1 MAVSFCVSIKIFDC
15 NSPKTLFLA
24 RFMHRLVLLSIFII
38 SSLSATAQVAIEAFC
53 VDTFAFINC
62 SKNQIALY
70 DTAAWHL
77 FFNKLDVCTRAE
89 TASVS
94 IVHIGDSHIQADFFS
109 GELRRALH
117 KNFGNTPYSRG
128 LIFPY
133 AVAGTNNPFNYK
145 VQWQGDW
152 QCKKAIEKDCT
163 ELGVTGISITT
174 TDTLNFLS
182 IKLCDNNLLGYEG
195 QYLQMFADLGKNS
208 FEPKI
213 LYPLGAEI
221 VSVNRLE
228 QSLIWDLKIYTDSVA
243 IAFEKVKPEQ
253 QSFTLYG
260 LNLFNSKS
268 IEYHTIGINGA
279 RVSSYL
285 RCSNFSNQLK
295 ALYPDLVII
304 SLGTND
310 SYMAHFEGDTFY
322 SQLEKM
328 IAAIRTAQPNCAIL
342 LTSPGQN
349 KIAGKTSNQNTFA
362 ATNFMLKIAQNQRC
376 AIWNFNAI
384 MESPEMIDVW
394 YEAGLMRS
402 DFVHFTRKGYELQA
416 HLLFNAI
423 MQLKSNL
430 QQLNYQPNINE

>member
-1 MAVSFCVSIKIFDC
+1 
-15 NSPKTLFLA
+15 
-24 RFMHRLVLLSIFII
+24 MHRLVLLSIFII
-38 SSLSATAQVAIEAFC
+38 SSLSATAQVAIESFC
-53 VDTFAFINC
+53 VDTFAFIDC
-62 SKNQIALY
+62 SKNQIVLY
-70 DTAAWHL
+70 DTAAWQL
-77 FFNKLDVCTRAE
+77 FFNKLGDCAE
-89 TASVS
+89 TDTASVS

-109 GELRRALH
+109 GELRRSLH
-117 KNFGNTPYSRG
+117 KNFGSAPYSRG

-133 AVAGTNNPFNYK
+133 SVAGTNNPNNYK
-145 VQWQGDW
+145 VQWRGEW
-152 QCKKAIEKDCT
+152 QCKKAIEKDCA

-182 IKLCDNNLLGYEG
+182 VKLCDNNLSGYEG
-195 QYLQMFADLGKNS
+195 RYLQMFADLGKNS

-213 LYPLGAEI
+213 LYPPGAET
-221 VSVNRLE
+221 VSVNQLE
-228 QSLIWDLKIYTDSVA
+228 QSLIWNLKTNTDSVA
-243 IAFEKVKPEQ
+243 IIFEKMESGQ
-253 QSFTLYG
+253 QSFTLHG

-268 IEYHTIGINGA
+268 IEYHTVGINGA

-285 RCSNFSNQLK
+285 KCENFEPQL
-295 ALYPDLVII
+295 AILNPDLVII

-310 SYMAHFEGDTFY
+310 SYMPHFDSVAFA
-322 SQLEKM
+322 SQLAKM
-328 IAAIRTAQPNCAIL
+328 ISEVRTAQPDCAIL

-349 KIAGKTSNQNTFA
+349 KIAGKTPNQNTFV

-384 MESPEMIDVW
+384 MESPEMTDVW

-402 DFVHFTRKGYELQA
+402 DYLHFTRKGYELQA
-416 HLLFNAI
+416 HLLFNAL